1 MSVNPTKGIKAA
13 DDNDEHIIRQVSTAE
28 MLVGMGKVD
37 DAVAMLRQLLHER
50 PENIHIHTKLKDIY
64 LRSEMLEKAAEEC
77 LQLARIY
84 EARGDSSRAKDY
96 LVRAKRLNP
105 ASESKTDE
113 APPPAP
119 VGNGVARAATEN
131 PTVKVAL
138 KKPEAEAPATKV
150 EPKLARE
157 QTENDHSRAALVKEP
172 PAKKS
177 VLVKENVPIKDNVPV
192 KESVLVKEPA
202 PPESSIPI
210 EQVFVTNDT
219 ALAPLA
225 ESRIAS
231 KKGSNSVVALSTE
244 VRTDTSLIVKPIS
257 RTRTSQTKW
266 RQSRWLKF
274 SAIAA
279 ACLAILASAAVAG
292 LFAYERHLDRQYAA
306 LVPVELKQSPSSL
319 PESYTEA
326 MTEDAQQLTPGEQI
340 EAVTITAPEPDPDE
354 REREERDRD
363 EPEREVVKPAPLPAP
378 ITIPPPA
385 ASKPPSPAPPMIG
398 RVNAGQGGAS
408 SGAGAVAPSGLPLSD
423 SPPPLP
429 PPQAVR
435 KSGGVVRGRVL
446 KRVEPTNPTAAMSRL
461 TGTVVVEV
469 LVDEQGNVAS
479 ARGLS
484 GHPVLMNAA
493 LSAARRWKFE
503 PSKLNGS
510 AVQATGQITFNFK

>member
-1 MSVNPTKGIKAA
+1 M
-13 DDNDEHIIRQVSTAE
+13 
-28 MLVGMGKVD
+28 
-37 DAVAMLRQLLHER
+37 
-50 PENIHIHTKLKDIY
+50 
-64 LRSEMLEKAAEEC
+64 
-77 LQLARIY
+77 
-84 EARGDSSRAKDY
+84 
-96 LVRAKRLNP
+96 
-105 ASESKTDE
+105 DE

-119 VGNGVARAATEN
+119 AGNGVARAATEN

-157 QTENDHSRAALVKEP
+157 QTENDHSRAAPVKEP

-177 VLVKENVPIKDNVPV
+177 VLVKEDVPV
-192 KESVLVKEPA
+192 KESVLVKEAA

-244 VRTDTSLIVKPIS
+244 VRADTSLIVNPIS

-266 RQSRWLKF
+266 RQSSWLKF

-279 ACLAILASAAVAG
+279 ACLAILVSAAVAG

-306 LVPVELKQSPSSL
+306 IVPVELKQAPPSL

-354 REREERDRD
+354 RDRD
-363 EPEREVVKPAPLPAP
+363 EPEREVVKPEPLPAP
-378 ITIPPPA
+378 TIAIPPPA

-398 RVNAGQGGAS
+398 RVNAGQGGPS

-429 PPQAVR
+429 PPQPVR